1 MPKNG
6 KIRSNLWLVL
16 KSVVAGSVVVSRT
29 FAAPAPM
36 APNHVGMVDGWRALG
51 EQMRQ
56 DPSALPLLDRALV
69 DMIAAANLDQDLTE
83 IVLAS
88 YEMVDPSHVH
98 ALDAHWASVLTAT
111 GSAALVAEFL
121 NIRASLGHAAA
132 GQSDSDAVIWLASN
146 HNHNGSCDSGC
157 NNGWGNDD
165 QCSPGNSGDN
175 NNGENHGGGN
185 TDGTAD
191 GSSNSSDNRKK

>member
-29 FAAPAPM
+29 FAAPAPVT
-36 APNHVGMVDGWRALG
+36 PSHVGLVDGWRALG

-56 DPSALPLLDRALV
+56 DPSALPLLDGALV
-69 DMIAAANLDQDLTE
+69 DMIAAANLDHDLSDV
-83 IVLAS
+83 VLAS
-88 YEMVDPSHVH
+88 YEMVDPSQFH

-121 NIRASLGHAAA
+121 NIRSNLGHAAA
-132 GQSDSDAVIWLASN
+132 GQSETDAVIWLASN
-146 HNHNGSCDSGC
+146 HNNGSCDSGC

-165 QCSPGNSGDN
+165 QCSPGNSGNN

-191 GSSNSSDNRKK
+191 GSTNSSDNRKK